1 VVLTCVLMGAS
12 TADAV
17 TVRQFSYDPA
27 DAKTREVTGG
37 LTFQFNQSMF
47 GVKVTNVRAT
57 EAKATADLAPAA
69 PSAVGPGGLAAV
81 PGAPKGDLYAVLPTD
96 EGAAL
101 TSALCPGSR
110 RAWMAIG
117 KLKFDQDLQV
127 YVIGDSPTGGP
138 ARTCQALAFTFH
150 GEWRLPPP
158 AEPFDTRELDQPQ
171 FPR

>member
-1 VVLTCVLMGAS
+1 M
-12 TADAV
+12 
-17 TVRQFSYDPA
+17 TVRLFSYDPA
-27 DAKTREVTGG
+27 DGKTRGVTGG

-57 EAKATADLAPAA
+57 EAKATAELAPAN
-69 PSAVGPGGLAAV
+69 PSSVGPGGLAAV
-81 PGAPKGDLYAVLPTD
+81 AGSPRGDLYAVLPSD

-117 KLKFDQDLQV
+117 KLKFNEDLQV
-127 YVIGDSPTGGP
+127 FVIGDNSAGGP
-138 ARTCQALAFTFH
+138 ARLCQTLNFTFH